1 MCTAAGSAEALPA
14 HCRFERITAAR
25 ICMRSRLCRI
35 AAALPC
41 AVYKGRLRPRP
52 VGGTKN
58 KSPAQ
63 KERSQASKKPDFKKS
78 KKGGKEGDGASQ
90 SSPSVEIRV
99 VMTDAQAKKAMASS
113 RTVTA
118 HNLARQA
125 GVKIS
130 AAHAYLRGAAERGL
144 VKAVG
149 GKSGHRVYAVV
160 DTKVPAKAPGMAS
173 TLGTTSGSSKTK

>member
-1 MCTAAGSAEALPA
+1 MSHQRPDRAGSP
-14 HCRFERITAAR
+14 RPPP
-25 ICMRSRLCRI
+25 S
-35 AAALPC
+35 

-63 KERSQASKKPDFKKS
+63 KERSQAAKKPDFKKS
-78 KKGGKEGDGASQ
+78 KKGGKDGDAASQ

-99 VMTDAQAKKAMASS
+99 VMADAQAQKAMASS

-118 HNLARQA
+118 HNLARQT

-144 VKAVG
+144 VRAAG
-149 GKSGHRVYAVV
+149 GKSGHRIYAVV
-160 DTKVPAKAPGMAS
+160 DSKVPAKAPGMAS
-173 TLGTTSGSSKTK
+173 TLGTTSGSSKNK